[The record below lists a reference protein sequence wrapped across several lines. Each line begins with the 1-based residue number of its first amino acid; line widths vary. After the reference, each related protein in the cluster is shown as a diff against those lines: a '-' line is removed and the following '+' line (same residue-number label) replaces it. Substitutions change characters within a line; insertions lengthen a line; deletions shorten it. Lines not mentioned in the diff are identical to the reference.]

1 MNLRALLFTGIISL
15 FTGCAFGLVPMLNA
29 LRIRL
34 RAVIDSGGRSD
45 GPTVAGPVRSA
56 LTIAQ
61 VACAVLLVVA
71 AGLLVRSLWSLSR
84 ANPGF
89 RAAEVVTARISPPD
103 SVCGSGERC
112 LAFYRELD
120 DRLRSAPGIARAAF
134 VNTLPLT
141 GAIAKRS
148 VEIQGYTVPAGKSDP
163 LLWLHVITPEYFT
176 AMEIPL
182 VAGRQ
187 FERSD
192 VAGAPAAIVTAA
204 TATAVL
210 GGPESDWRASAIQGR
225 RLTGA
230 RLSAL
235 PAMSAPTT

>member
-1 MNLRALLFTGIISL
+1 MAHARRLEPEHHRSSAGRSRRRARPVAAAHPDSRCWPGARRRLRQRRQPDTVAGSSTSTRDRDPRGYRRIPAPCRATAADRERAAGVVGRDPGNHRCLANACASESVLPPDTPRLFETDVNLRALLFTGAISL

-34 RAVIDSGGRSD
+34 RAVVDSGGRSD

-103 SVCGSGERC
+103 SVCGSRGS
-112 LAFYRELD
+112 L
-120 DRLRSAPGIARAAF
+120 PGLLPRAR
-134 VNTLPLT
+134 
-141 GAIAKRS
+141 
-148 VEIQGYTVPAGKSDP
+148 
-163 LLWLHVITPEYFT
+163 
-176 AMEIPL
+176 
-182 VAGRQ
+182 
-187 FERSD
+187 
-192 VAGAPAAIVTAA
+192 
-204 TATAVL
+204 
-210 GGPESDWRASAIQGR
+210 
-225 RLTGA
+225 
-230 RLSAL
+230 
-235 PAMSAPTT
+235 